1 MTLQQETKNW
11 CGTNFQEKA
20 INRRQKIGA
29 APIFKKKQS
38 IGNKKVVAHQLSRK
52 NNQQK
57 AQLVNADSKAKSR
70 NFSKKVIFVKNL
82 VNGLCNPFS
91 VYYLVTTR

>member
-11 CGTNFQEKA
+11 CGTNFQEKV
-20 INRRQKIGA
+20 INRKQKIGGT
-29 APIFKKKQS
+29 PTFK
-38 IGNKKVVAHQLSRK
+38 K
-52 NNQQK
+52 NNQQE